1 MSLISCNLNFFTGN
15 PEKSFDNFKK
25 PYTYKVTYLH
35 WGKAVPALHPRAFA
49 AGISADAAQKRG
61 EMYSTVISG
70 GLRGI
75 YSYLVQVEV
84 DTAQG
89 LPGFEMVGYLGS
101 EVKEAKERVRVAL
114 KNAGFAIPAERIT
127 VNISPADI
135 PKEGTAYDLPVAV
148 AILSSMEIVPR
159 EALTDL
165 LMIGEL
171 GLNGEL
177 RPVRGVLPVVR
188 EAKAAGFKS
197 CIVPKENEKE
207 GAVVEGIDVYGLG
220 CLQEVADFLRKYK
233 EPPFEPARVD
243 LEKIFLQQEERG
255 PDFADIQGQKEVR
268 RAAEIAAAGFHHL
281 LMIGPPGSGKT
292 MIAKRIPS
300 ILPPMS
306 LEESLEVSTIYS
318 VAGLL
323 KEKQSLV
330 CKRPFL
336 SPHHT
341 ISEHALA
348 GGGKIPRPGVLSLS
362 HRGVLFLDELTEFKR
377 ATLEILRQPIEDKEV
392 QIARSSGTFT
402 YPASCL
408 IVGAMNPCPCG
419 YYPDRNHCSCSPWE
433 IDRYLHKISGPVL
446 DRMDIVAEAKKVDIA
461 ELGSENAAES
471 SAEISE
477 RIMRARRMQQKRFQG
492 TGLSFNADMGPAQV
506 RKYCLLGAD
515 EQQMMMQLFSSMNL
529 SARAYHKIIKVA
541 RTIADL
547 EESEKIERRHL
558 AEAACYR
565 RTDSKY
571 WGRHR

>member
-1 MSLISCNLNFFTGN
+1 
-15 PEKSFDNFKK
+15 
-25 PYTYKVTYLH
+25 
-35 WGKAVPALHPRAFA
+35 
-49 AGISADAAQKRG
+49 
-61 EMYSTVISG
+61 MYSTVISG
-70 GLRGI
+70 GIRGI

-101 EVKEAKERVRVAL
+101 EVKEAKERVRVAM
-114 KNAGFAIPAERIT
+114 KNAGYIMPAGKIT

-148 AILSSMEIVPR
+148 GVLSSMEIVPK
-159 EALTDL
+159 EALIHL

-177 RPVRGVLPVVR
+177 RPVKGVLPIVR
-188 EAKAAGFKS
+188 KAKEAGFTD
-197 CIVPKENEKE
+197 CIVPKENENE
-207 GAVVEGIDVYGLG
+207 GAVVEGINVYGLSHLREAVEL
-220 CLQEVADFLRKYK
+220 LQQYK
-233 EPPFEPARVD
+233 APPYTPARVD
-243 LEKIFLQQEERG
+243 FEKIFFEQQENLS
-255 PDFADIQGQKEVR
+255 DFQDIQGQESVR
-268 RAAEIAAAGFHHL
+268 RAAEVAAAGFHNL

-300 ILPPMS
+300 ILPPMNM
-306 LEESLEVSTIYS
+306 EESLEVSAIYS

-323 KEKQSLV
+323 KENQSLV
-330 CKRPFL
+330 CRRPFL

-348 GGGKIPRPGVLSLS
+348 GGGRIPRPGVLSLA

-377 ATLEILRQPIEDKEV
+377 STLEILRQPMEDKEV
-392 QIARSSGTFT
+392 QIARNSGTFT
-402 YPASCL
+402 YPAACL

-419 YYPDRNHCSCSPWE
+419 YYPDRNQCSCSPHE
-433 IDRYLHKISGPVL
+433 VDRYLHKISGPVL
-446 DRMDIVAEAKKVDIA
+446 DRMDIVTETKKVDIA
-461 ELGSENAAES
+461 KLNDENGGES
-471 SAEISE
+471 SAHMLE
-477 RIMRARRMQQKRFQG
+477 RIMRARDMQLRRFAG
-492 TGLSFNADMGPAQV
+492 TGLTFNADMGPAQV
-506 RKYCLLGAD
+506 RKYCPLGR
-515 EQQMMMQLFSSMNL
+515 EEQMMMGQLFSSMNL

-547 EESEKIERRHL
+547 EGSVEIKRHHL

-571 WGRHR
+571 WGRTR